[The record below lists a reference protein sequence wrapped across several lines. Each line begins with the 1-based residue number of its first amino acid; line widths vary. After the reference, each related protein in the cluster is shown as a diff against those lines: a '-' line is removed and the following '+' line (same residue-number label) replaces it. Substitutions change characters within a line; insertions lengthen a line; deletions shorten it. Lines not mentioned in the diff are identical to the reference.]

1 MQDSISVL
9 DYIYIIKDLELELE
23 TRNLE
28 IPGDRSMWDFIQ
40 ASVAHSLCL
49 ECSADVHITQYGS
62 IEPNLFTSIYVYT
75 RTSSS
80 RYMQTHLLGLQDVN
94 VSFSVVPKSFYT
106 SLATILLFMIPGQKF
121 VRAVSTP

>member
-1 MQDSISVL
+1 MHDSISVL
-9 DYIYIIKDLELELE
+9 DHIYIIKDLELELE

-80 RYMQTHLLGLQDVN
+80 SYLQTHLLGLQDVN
-94 VSFSVVPKSFYT
+94 VSVSDVPKSFYT
-106 SLATILLFMIPGQKF
+106 LLATIFIRSSKLRSK
-121 VRAVSTP
+121 TY